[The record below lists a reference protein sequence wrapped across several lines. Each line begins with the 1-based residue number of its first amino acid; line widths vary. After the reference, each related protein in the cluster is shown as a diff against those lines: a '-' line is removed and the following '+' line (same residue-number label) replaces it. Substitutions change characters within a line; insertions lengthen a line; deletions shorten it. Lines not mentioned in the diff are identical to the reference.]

1 MLNFQGFS
9 LKEQNMSEWS
19 DLEALTKR
27 REENA
32 NRHPIDNSK
41 LPAGSPMHFPC
52 EGCNADIE
60 VPEDYTPPRPRDCKD
75 CETLRKEGLLD

>member
-1 MLNFQGFS
+1 VLNFDQFG
-9 LKEQNMSEWS
+9 LKEQHMSDWK

-32 NRHPIDNSK
+32 GRQLIDNSK

-60 VPEDYTPPRPRDCKD
+60 VPEDYTPPRPTHCDPCKS
-75 CETLRKEGLLD
+75 LLKEGLLD